1 MTSRPRL
8 ILLGTGSGK
17 ASAHRASS
25 SYLLDLKDHG
35 VLLDIGDG
43 ATRNFLAAGY
53 TSDWVTDIVITHPH
67 ADHVCGFGYFVQQ
80 RHLTRTGRPLVI
92 HSAPELHTMLREII
106 EFGMLYSD
114 RLTFAYSFRPLE
126 ENAPTGVGGATV
138 TPFLT
143 THQAAMRQHALATGR
158 RDPGD
163 TMALLIRVGETTL
176 LYSADLGALSD
187 LDAAPGPYDWLLVE
201 TTHVP
206 LLDLWPW
213 LGERMIKRVIL
224 THIGDDFDAS
234 QIGIA
239 AKYTTAEII
248 VAEDGMT
255 FDFT

>member
-1 MTSRPRL
+1 MTSRSRL

-25 SYLLDLKDHG
+25 SYLLDLGDHG

-43 ATRNFLAAGY
+43 ATRSFLAAGY

-80 RHLTRTGRPLVI
+80 RHLTRTDRPLVI
-92 HSAPELHTMLREII
+92 HSAPQLHTMLVEII

-114 RLTFAYSFRPLE
+114 RLSFEYSFRSLVE
-126 ENAPTGVGGATV
+126 GTPTKVGGTQV
-138 TPFLT
+138 TPFPT
-143 THQAAMRQHALATGR
+143 THQAAMREHALATGR

-163 TMALLIRVGETTL
+163 TMALLVRVGDTTL
-176 LYSADLGALSD
+176 LYSADLGSLHD
-187 LDAAPGPYDWLLVE
+187 LDFAPGLYDWLLIE

-206 LLDLWPW
+206 LADLWPW
-213 LGERMIKRVIL
+213 LGERSIKRVIL
-224 THIGDDFDAS
+224 THIGDDFDSS
-234 QIGIA
+234 QIEIA
-239 AKYTTAEII
+239 AKNTPAEII
-248 VAEDGMT
+248 VAEDGMA